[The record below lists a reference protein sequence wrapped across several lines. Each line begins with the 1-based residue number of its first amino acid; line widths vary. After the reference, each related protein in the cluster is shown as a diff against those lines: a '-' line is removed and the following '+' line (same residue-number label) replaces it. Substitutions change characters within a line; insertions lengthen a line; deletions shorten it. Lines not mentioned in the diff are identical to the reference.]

1 MKESR
6 ASRGLQPGN
15 LTLLRPPHQLLWE
28 GGSDKRKVARPKWK
42 PETILFSS
50 LDSYSPE
57 IFHSPSPPPP
67 LLTYYCTFCYPL
79 DTVSLTDWLTGW
91 LTICHSCSSNVS
103 LSYWGLT
110 KTLRK
115 TWWPDECEPLAHH
128 HICLLGLPTC
138 PWLVSYRCLWVCVD
152 CFHLNNVDS

>member
-1 MKESR
+1 MTLLVCSMSESITEMKESR

-103 LSYWGLT
+103 LSSAPVTSTLFFATQRHTAEWKSSKPLT
-110 KTLRK
+110 RF
-115 TWWPDECEPLAHH
+115 D
-128 HICLLGLPTC
+128 
-138 PWLVSYRCLWVCVD
+138 
-152 CFHLNNVDS
+152 